1 MIATK
6 ENAKKRLMYIQREDY
21 NFLTYNI
28 LLVLNQFN
36 AKSENTKFKD
46 FRKIAYLVDFINL
59 NPDFERYDQN
69 ELAKI
74 YSQAQLKK
82 KLISHLLIILKNR
95 EFIGLSINHI
105 HQSFDLWIIEENVPE
120 GFLNKELFE
129 KEIENIKIL
138 QTKISR
144 LKGIT
149 VKTMVDTIFTNNNI
163 ITWEV

>member
-1 MIATK
+1 MMATK
-6 ENAKKRLMYIQREDY
+6 ENAKKRLMYIQKEDY

-28 LLVLNQFN
+28 LLVLIQFN

-59 NPDFERYDQN
+59 NPYFDRYDQN

-82 KLISHLLIILKNR
+82 KLISHLLIILRNR
-95 EFIGLSINHI
+95 KFIGMSINHI
-105 HQSFDLWIIEENVPE
+105 HQSFDLWIIEENLPE
-120 GFLNKELFE
+120 DFFNKELFE
-129 KEIENIKIL
+129 NDIKNIKTL
-138 QTKISR
+138 QSEISR

-149 VKTMVDTIFTNNNI
+149 VKTMVDAIFTKNNV

>member
-6 ENAKKRLMYIQREDY
+6 ENAKKRLMYIQKEDY

-28 LLVLNQFN
+28 LLILKQFN
-36 AKSENTKFKD
+36 ADSEHRSFKD
-46 FRKIAYLVDFINL
+46 FRKIAYLVHFINL
-59 NPDFERYDQN
+59 NPEFNSYDQN

-82 KLISHLLIILKNR
+82 QLISHLLIILRNR
-95 EFIGLSINHI
+95 KFIGMSINHI
-105 HQSFDLWIIEENVPE
+105 HQSFNIWIIEENIPKD
-120 GFLNKELFE
+120 FFDKNFFE
-129 KEIENIKIL
+129 TEITNIKKLKSSIG
-138 QTKISR
+138 R

-149 VKTMVDTIFTNNNI
+149 VKKMVDTIFTKNNI